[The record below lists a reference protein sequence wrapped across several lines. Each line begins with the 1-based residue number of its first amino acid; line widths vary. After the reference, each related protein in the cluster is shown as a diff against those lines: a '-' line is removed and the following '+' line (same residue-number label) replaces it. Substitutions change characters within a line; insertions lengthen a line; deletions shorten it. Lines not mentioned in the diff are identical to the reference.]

1 MNTFFET
8 YGYPVDVKSLK
19 SEQATKNEFWTP
31 EYIWHYENM
40 NVVRV
45 CTVNQTKNNN
55 WYYSDINKEVMFSD
69 HTSWVYFITINGYI
83 VKIGE
88 TGHTLGIKSS
98 KWISCW
104 EIQPITGSKS
114 RLGRYRKGDAT
125 DERIRSELRED
136 IKSEKNKIEFYAIKC
151 EELNIELPILG
162 TINSQIHKVLE
173 KKLLDY
179 YHDYTGIYPRLH
191 TGRC

>member
-1 MNTFFET
+1 MKTTFNDLFNIRQ
-8 YGYPVDVKSLK
+8 YPIIKS
-19 SEQATKNEFWTP
+19 SIKNECWTP

-40 NVVRV
+40 NFVRV

-55 WYYSDINKEVMFSD
+55 WYYSDINKDVMFSD

-88 TGHTLGIKSS
+88 TGNPLGIKTSER
-98 KWISCW
+98 IPYW
-104 EIQPITGSKS
+104 ETQPITGSKS
-114 RLGRYRKGDAT
+114 RLGRYRKGDAS
-125 DERIRSELRED
+125 DERIRRDLQED

-162 TINSQIHKVLE
+162 TVNSQIHKALE
-173 KKLLDY
+173 RKLLDY
-179 YHDYTGIYPRLH
+179 YKDYTGTYPRLN
-191 TGRC
+191 TGRY